1 MGKKEVIN
9 LSEKEVQ
16 HLIADYPWLLNL
28 DYEIVTELKN
38 KGIEYRLTN
47 NKRADLI
54 LRDKKSGRPVIIEFK
69 KIPFHRENI
78 GQILE
83 YKARVIQEYTS
94 DNSILR
100 DIFEEKILVPIMV
113 LVVPSCTAEARLA
126 CNLSN
131 IDIYEYNNKTVS
143 KIMLPEKKK
152 SLEEVKKSF
161 INEQIPFSINRDDL
175 VDRVYKQIYEI
186 LLEENL
192 IYGWTKY
199 KNPPGEYFVTLNHLF
214 INKQIFKDYEISI
227 GIVEDIFNDSNNNK
241 IIIEYYSQNL
251 DTFNRFIDEYKNQKF
266 IINNDNSVNK
276 EEYNG
281 YCWSFYVDKNEF
293 LKDTKKV
300 IKPFIINYVNVINIL
315 NLMD

>member
-1 MGKKEVIN
+1 MGKEEVIN

-38 KGIEYRLTN
+38 KGIEYRLTD

-54 LRDKKSGRPVIIEFK
+54 LRDKKSGRPVIVEFK
-69 KIPFHRENI
+69 KIPFNRENI

-83 YKARVIQEYTS
+83 YKARIIQEYTS

-143 KIMLPEKKK
+143 EIMLPEKKK
-152 SLEEVKKSF
+152 SLEEFKKSF

-175 VDRVYKQIYEI
+175 VDRVYKQIYEL

-192 IYGWTKY
+192 IHGWTKY
-199 KNPPGEYFVTLNHLF
+199 KNPPGEYFITLNHLF

-266 IINNDNSVNK
+266 TLNNDNIVNK
-276 EEYNG
+276 EDYNG

-293 LKDTKKV
+293 LKDTKKI
-300 IKPFIINYVNVINIL
+300 IKPFIINYINVMKIL